1 MTAELSV
8 HQQASLDSLMERLD
22 DPQVAAALINLL
34 DHVDLLAIL
43 IVGLDGFVSRSETI
57 GDALVDGIDELRGV
71 AAANSEAVGSLELGA
86 ILASVMTLST
96 SLPRITPAVTRVV
109 DSGLIEHVLDSG
121 ITDPAMVTEIA
132 RIGRGLTAGAQ
143 RADAEPLPVN
153 GLFSAMK
160 LLKDPD
166 IQRAVSYFAAVA
178 KSIGVELA
186 PS

>member
-1 MTAELSV
+1 MTAGLSV

-34 DHVDLLAIL
+34 DHADLLAIL
-43 IVGLDGFVSRSETI
+43 IVGLDGLVSRSETI

-71 AAANSEAVGSLELGA
+71 AAASNEAMGTLELGE
-86 ILASVMTLST
+86 ILASLMTLSS
-96 SLPRITPAVTRVV
+96 SLPKITPAVTRVV

-132 RIGRGLTAGAQ
+132 RIGRGLTAGAG
-143 RADAEPLPVN
+143 RATTDPIAVN

-178 KSIGVELA
+178 KSIGVELDK
-186 PS
+186 S

>member
-1 MTAELSV
+1 MTTELSV
-8 HQQASLDSLMERLD
+8 RQQASLDSLVERLD

-86 ILASVMTLST
+86 ILASVMTLSS

-132 RIGRGLTAGAQ
+132 RIGRGLTAGAE
-143 RADAEPLPVN
+143 RAETEPVPVN

-186 PS
+186 SS